1 MSSSPCSRLDS
12 SSWDCS
18 WREETDGIRGQQG
31 QTGISGHL
39 VGHNQL
45 GQEQTGAGVL
55 SKVHKCVLYIHVC
68 MCVCVSVC
76 VCVCVCACVRACVR
90 ACVCVV
96 CANVYVA
103 PLYPLAWR
111 RNKR

>member
-1 MSSSPCSRLDS
+1 MSSSSCSRLDS

-45 GQEQTGAGVL
+45 GQEQTGTGVL

-68 MCVCVSVC
+68 VC
-76 VCVCVCACVRACVR
+76 VCVRVRACVR

-96 CANVYVA
+96 CANVCVA